1 MKSFRTCS
9 LLLLTVAAI
18 GPATCAAEK
27 HAAQSAAKNTTFDK
41 FKALA
46 GDWEVAQTSSE
57 HGMPG
62 GTISY
67 KLTAGG
73 AAVIETTFQGTP
85 HEMVTMYYVDDD
97 GGLCLTH
104 YCVLGNRPHMRALP
118 QTSPDTIVFKCHHK
132 DNAAIENEEHMHQ
145 ATFTFVDPDHL
156 KSEWVLYKDGKAEGA
171 HGFTLV
177 RKKK

>member
-1 MKSFRTCS
+1 MKLFAKSAVV
-9 LLLLTVAAI
+9 LLTVAAI
-18 GPATCAAEK
+18 GLPAFAAEK
-27 HAAQSAAKNTTFDK
+27 RATPSTAKNAAFEK

-46 GDWEVAQTSSE
+46 GDWEVAQMSSD

-67 KLTAGG
+67 KVTAGG
-73 AAVIETTFQGTP
+73 AAVVETTFQGTA
-85 HEMVTMYYVDDD
+85 HEMVTVYYVDTD

-104 YCVLGNRPHMRALP
+104 YCVLGNRPHMRVLP
-118 QTSPDTIVFKCHHK
+118 QTASDTIVFKCRPE
-132 DNAAIENEEHMHQ
+132 DNAAIEAEEHMGQ
-145 ATFTFVDPDHL
+145 ATYTFIDPDHV
-156 KSEWVLYKDGKAEGA
+156 KSEWVLFKAGKSEGA